1 MFYSIMHSPIRSNH
15 FVSPAILIFVSS
27 TVSVLTLIMV
37 CLDCKTAITIA
48 ASNRFKSVLH
58 CRPTVVK
65 APKYSYATPI
75 LISLHWLKINERIK
89 YKLLSLANKVLTT
102 SQPDNLISVQ
112 SLMVQST
119 GRTHSSSVVNLSPS
133 LDHPPYYKSPTALS
147 DMHHLTCGISSLLY
161 SVNLILFTVLLV
173 HLILHVSPHQSP
185 PAYLLSPS
193 ITRMTFHWKLI
204 FFTHPFLHSH
214 SYHGLPSRSRILTC
228 IEIKGHWR
236 LFVLVSSFYIFF
248 WLRVLD

>member
-1 MFYSIMHSPIRSNH
+1 
-15 FVSPAILIFVSS
+15 
-27 TVSVLTLIMV
+27 
-37 CLDCKTAITIA
+37 
-48 ASNRFKSVLH
+48 
-58 CRPTVVK
+58 VVK

-147 DMHHLTCGISSLLY
+147 DMHHLTCGIELPSSFRQPH
-161 SVNLILFTVLLV
+161 SV
-173 HLILHVSPHQSP
+173 HCPPGSPH
-185 PAYLLSPS
+185 PAR
-193 ITRMTFHWKLI
+193 ITSSATTCI
-204 FFTHPFLHSH
+204 FALTIYHSH
-214 SYHGLPSRSRILTC
+214 DLSLKTN
-228 IEIKGHWR
+228 
-236 LFVLVSSFYIFF
+236 LFHTSFPP
-248 WLRVLD
+248 